1 MVIGTFI
8 IEHIVPEYQEAS
20 VPLSI
25 ISVLAAGP
33 IEEILFFGLPFYVLG
48 HHLIVLAGGI
58 VWVMLHILNTDTLE
72 LALFLMPTGYLYYPH
87 FSSVLER
94 GLAVRAGS
102 QYLHILHG
110 TGSFLR

>member
-8 IEHIVPEYQEAS
+8 IERIVPEYQEAS

-72 LALFLMPTGYLYYPH
+72 LRH
-87 FSSVLER
+87 
-94 GLAVRAGS
+94 
-102 QYLHILHG
+102 
-110 TGSFLR
+110 SFLCQLVICITLTFLQSKNVD